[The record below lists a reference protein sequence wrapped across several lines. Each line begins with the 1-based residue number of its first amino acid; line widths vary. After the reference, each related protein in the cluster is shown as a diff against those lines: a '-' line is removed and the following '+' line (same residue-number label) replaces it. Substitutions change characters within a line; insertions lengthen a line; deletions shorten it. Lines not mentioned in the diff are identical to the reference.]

1 MPSFLDKDIMLFPI
15 SFLTAAALVEG
26 IVLALVDEYQHDD
39 KYAISTSNS
48 SDGSTS
54 SDEIDFERAYR
65 DVIPICTDVVKVL
78 GMSMVSAS
86 LHPEGATD
94 AFIY

>member
-1 MPSFLDKDIMLFPI
+1 MLFPI

-48 SDGSTS
+48 SDSSTS
-54 SDEIDFERAYR
+54 SDDIDFERAYR
-65 DVIPICTDVVKVL
+65 DVIPICTDVTKVL
-78 GMSMVSAS
+78 GMSMVSGS
-86 LHPEGATD
+86 LHPQGVTD